1 MQLFYQIAL
10 VGLRDLPL
18 APDPRCGFE
27 MVMLR
32 LLAFKPLEAPGA
44 EAPIDTQR
52 EEANGR
58 DGARAKRAAD
68 LPRNGPVPRRA
79 RPRSATT
86 GTRRCVHWNSA
97 ASRKMIAENSYPIER
112 IGDQWVLCLDDA
124 HDTLLNEA
132 QTRVIERALGAY
144 LGRPQR
150 LTIISGDPGAET
162 PAVRNQREKREQHE
176 QAVAALREDE
186 TVRSLVSEFGAELKL
201 DSVRPVKQ

>member
-1 MQLFYQIAL
+1 M
-10 VGLRDLPL
+10 RP
-18 APDPRCGFE
+18 APSVPVDRSE
-27 MVMLR
+27 
-32 LLAFKPLEAPGA
+32 K
-44 EAPIDTQR
+44 T
-52 EEANGR
+52 NGR
-58 DGARAKRAAD
+58 DGARTKRSAD
-68 LPRNGPVPRRA
+68 LPRNGPV
-79 RPRSATT
+79 
-86 GTRRCVHWNSA
+86 SA
-97 ASRKMIAENSYPIER
+97 ARAPALGDDWYATVRALELGGVAKMIAENSYPIER

-124 HDTLLNEA
+124 HDTLLNDA

-144 LGRPQR
+144 LGKPQR